1 MKSFL
6 ITFKPATENPELGW
20 PIEKLQTLVKR
31 HLAGERVEEKWRF
44 YNQKDVSH
52 GDRVFLLLQ
61 GKSGPAIIGYGKV
74 SGEPEAEKK
83 GRQMIQFEAVVDPTT
98 QVLASRED
106 LLAID
111 GSDGI
116 WSTQRSGIKLE
127 EPIATQLEALV
138 IGSSPRPQS

>member
-1 MKSFL
+1 MNMQNSS
-6 ITFKPATENPELGW
+6 G
-20 PIEKLQTLVKR
+20 IERQGR
-31 HLAGERVEEKWRF
+31 IRG
-44 YNQKDVSH
+44 
-52 GDRVFLLLQ
+52 RVFLLLQ
-61 GKSGPAIIGYGKV
+61 GKGGPAVIRYGRL
-74 SGEPEAEKK
+74 SGEPEAEKE

-127 EPIATQLEALV
+127 EPIATQMEALV